1 MRGGHNDG
9 FIFTQPEWV
18 AQLGAFLDRY
28 ADGRRLEPPMDADG
42 RR

>member
-18 AQLGAFLDRY
+18 AQLGAFLDRH
-28 ADGRRLEPPMDADG
+28 ADRK
-42 RR
+42 